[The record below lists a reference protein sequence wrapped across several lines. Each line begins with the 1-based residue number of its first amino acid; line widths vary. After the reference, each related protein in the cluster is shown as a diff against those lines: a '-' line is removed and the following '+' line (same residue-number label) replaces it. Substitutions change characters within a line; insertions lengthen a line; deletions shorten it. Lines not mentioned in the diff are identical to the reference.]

1 MEHSYGGIP
10 QARPSYDTDSQC
22 SRPTDRTRRVR
33 RPPRPCVEDE
43 VESLAREHTPS
54 IAPSLSDEEPKNRGE
69 VDQYPI
75 LVPVEV
81 EPELVSEQ
89 NSERRFVLVN
99 SDLGTEEVHDTPSHS
114 PARSPTKSEYED
126 NTCRQYVLLSSDE
139 PRKEEVEEKLSL
151 GKKKSYQDLPRL
163 NTDVGQ
169 DDPIPPEPSIKRSV
183 SRRNREKPIIDQPP
197 RGSAQESIR
206 LTAEAVFSPI
216 VTHMAG
222 GRERAYLD
230 INSGAAKSPSAKGP
244 REEPRSKRNE
254 EKRSTHSSSPS
265 VRRRMSSTAGPRPSG
280 NALGAFGYGNA
291 DDIYAFMMPGG
302 EAPSRRERMS
312 ESPTK
317 SRTSVSPPYP
327 PTSRDR
333 QERPAGQRV
342 RRQSDARERLEYYG
356 SSALKNTGSSRS
368 ERPRPR
374 RETDTLLSP
383 EKARSGPKGPSPLPS
398 PHVAQGTPF
407 PEISMMPS
415 PHSPRSSTL
424 PYLVDR
430 RRTDEYSVAPP
441 TISGSPPR
449 KPDDADRILRPN
461 APSRT
466 AAIPSGGMAM
476 PIPIPLGRPSDRRP
490 PAATGLEEPQDPGSQ
505 SQPGQLSQ
513 FDPEKHNVYLDRPVT
528 SYRRFS
534 EDVQHGVLPQL
545 PECCWVNPT
554 IPSSRGDSSQF
565 LTLPGAS
572 NFTICS
578 ECYGAVFA
586 DTSDF
591 GHVFVRAPARPLDQ
605 AISCDFGSHPWY
617 RIAWLMTLKYR
628 YRDLRL
634 LEMVATVAARNQ
646 PCPGERPANR
656 IWYSMLDPGAG
667 RPVNT
672 FSICPTC
679 TKLVGALF
687 PSLADI
693 FFPLDPYPAPRKGIC
708 DLHFAP
714 ERKRFLEYF
723 DLMET
728 ISDRAR
734 NRRGLPDIQELAD
747 RVRDLSL
754 LEECPRDSVVQNR
767 KW

>member
-75 LVPVEV
+75 LVPVGV

-99 SDLGTEEVHDTPSHS
+99 SDLGTEEVRDTPSHS

-169 DDPIPPEPSIKRSV
+169 DDPISPEPSIKRSA

-206 LTAEAVFSPI
+206 PTAEAVFSPV

-407 PEISMMPS
+407 PETSMMPS

-554 IPSSRGDSSQF
+554 IPSSRADSSQF